1 MKPLSMSI
9 KWIQDKNTGKKFSTV
24 IFSLQLFG
32 LIQEGPFPLSIN
44 LIYKESCSKTICDTD
59 ALLLHVG
66 QHNWSQL
73 PYCGRITETGNKN
86 SSYYCD
92 FATFGYYLPSKLHIN
107 ILPNGAKLWPRIQF
121 SERRGSFLVLLDTV
135 HLHTNSLL
143 SDTVIFLFYFN
154 MFLLTNLSQFK
165 AREIPF

>member
-44 LIYKESCSKTICDTD
+44 LIYKESCSKTVCDTD

-66 QHNWSQL
+66 QHN
-73 PYCGRITETGNKN
+73 
-86 SSYYCD
+86 
-92 FATFGYYLPSKLHIN
+92 
-107 ILPNGAKLWPRIQF
+107 
-121 SERRGSFLVLLDTV
+121 
-135 HLHTNSLL
+135 
-143 SDTVIFLFYFN
+143 
-154 MFLLTNLSQFK
+154 
-165 AREIPF
+165 